1 MTMILAVNILAHWLH
16 ITVTKSPMSKQPR
29 EQRAASTW
37 SPRLCPRRIPR
48 PACVGRQGSL
58 TWQSVGVLGV
68 QRSKLVGLFLQLSA
82 TGRVRRGKGWFKI
95 VFITLM
101 ISHPHTHTHLSK
113 HTNQSWEQLGWLEST
128 PSVPIFQQQGFRH
141 QHSRFQRKLD
151 SFGFSLQLQGF
162 WCHQRTTGKRK
173 QTSVIFP

>member
-37 SPRLCPRRIPR
+37 SPRLCPRHIPR

-68 QRSKLVGLFLQLSA
+68 QRSKLVGLFLQLPA
-82 TGRVRRGKGWFKI
+82 AGRVRRGKGWFKI

-101 ISHPHTHTHLSK
+101 ISHPHTHTHLPK
-113 HTNQSWEQLGWLEST
+113 HTNQSWESSWVGWKA
-128 PSVPIFQQQGFRH
+128 RH
-141 QHSRFQRKLD
+141 QYPSSNSR
-151 SFGFSLQLQGF
+151 GFDTNTAGF
-162 WCHQRTTGKRK
+162 KGN
-173 QTSVIFP
+173 